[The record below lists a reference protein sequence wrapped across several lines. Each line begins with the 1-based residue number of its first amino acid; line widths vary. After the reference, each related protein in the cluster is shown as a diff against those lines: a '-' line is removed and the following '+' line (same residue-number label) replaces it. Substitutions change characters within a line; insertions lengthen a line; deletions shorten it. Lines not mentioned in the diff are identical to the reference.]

1 MSNHLGVVKANTEN
15 LSRFPNVN
23 SLLKL
28 SLGLV
33 LFTIVSTALV
43 YAETLSV
50 DDSSKSTPSCECGPG
65 TVLKNNICELD
76 DRCGP
81 GTILVNGECVIE
93 PTSEPSSSSKVIG
106 KELIKGI
113 VCAFVISG
121 IVAIFLGIIAKARKK
136 IN

>member
-1 MSNHLGVVKANTEN
+1 MVRQDKITYLITFFQNEGEEISEG
-15 LSRFPNVN
+15 S
-23 SLLKL
+23 SLKL
-28 SLGLV
+28 C
-33 LFTIVSTALV
+33 
-43 YAETLSV
+43 V
-50 DDSSKSTPSCECGPG
+50 DDSSKTDCGPG

-81 GTILVNGECVIE
+81 GTILVNGECIVE
-93 PTSEPSSSSKVIG
+93 SSPESSSSSKVIG

>member
-1 MSNHLGVVKANTEN
+1 MSNHLGIVKVDTEKIRH
-15 LSRFPNVN
+15 LPNVN

-50 DDSSKSTPSCECGPG
+50 DDTSKTECGPG
-65 TVLKNNICELD
+65 TVLKNNVCELD
-76 DRCGP
+76 NRCGP
-81 GTILVNGECVIE
+81 GTILVNGECIVE
-93 PTSEPSSSSKVIG
+93 SSPESSSSSKVIG